1 MKTLIILISLSV
13 VSLVGTAQSDKYRK
27 AMETNVAAYDTARS
41 AATIQA
47 LIGAFSRIG
56 SAEKSRWLPYYYAGM
71 CAMSMANKEP
81 DMARVDGW
89 ADQAEAFAHRAD
101 SLSPNNSEVSCLL
114 ATVHFARINVD
125 FMGRGPRY
133 SALGADA
140 LQRATQQNP
149 RNPRAMVLLAQL
161 RNSAPAGFG
170 GDKPM
175 ACQLAA
181 SALQLYATEPTVG
194 IEPHW
199 GRSSAQKIAD
209 TCGSSAVGSK

>member
-1 MKTLIILISLSV
+1 MKTLV
-13 VSLVGTAQSDKYRK
+13 TFVSLLAISSVGTAQSDKYQK
-27 AMETNVAAYDTARS
+27 VMETAVATYDTARS
-41 AATIQA
+41 APVIQS
-47 LIGAFSRIG
+47 LIGQFSRIAQ
-56 SAEKSRWLPYYYAGM
+56 AEKSRWLPYYYAGM
-71 CAMSMANKEP
+71 CAISMANKEP

-125 FMGRGPRY
+125 FMGRGPKY

-140 LQRATQQNP
+140 LQQALRQNP
-149 RNPRAMVLLAQL
+149 NNPRAMIVLAGL
-161 RNSAPAGFG
+161 RNTAPAGFG

-181 SALQLYATEPTVG
+181 KAVQLYAAEPATD
-194 IEPHW
+194 IQPHW
-199 GRSSAQKIAD
+199 GRSTAERIVSK
-209 TCGSSAVGSK
+209 CGEAGTASK

>member
-1 MKTLIILISLSV
+1 MKTLITLISLLAIP
-13 VSLVGTAQSDKYRK
+13 SLGIAQSDKYQK
-27 AMETNVAAYDTARS
+27 AMEANLATYDTARS
-41 AATIQA
+41 APALQS
-47 LIGAFSRIG
+47 LIGQFSRIAQ
-56 SAEKSRWLPYYYAGM
+56 AEKSRWLPYYYAGM
-71 CAMSMANKEP
+71 CAMGVANKEP
-81 DMARVDGW
+81 DMAKVDGW
-89 ADQAEAFAHRAD
+89 ADQAETFAHLAD

-125 FMGRGPRY
+125 FMGRGPKY

-140 LQRATQQNP
+140 LQRAMQQNP
-149 RNPRAMVLLAQL
+149 NNPRALALLAGL

-181 SALQLYATEPTVG
+181 KALQLYATEPTTG

-199 GRSSAQKIAD
+199 GRTNAQKIVAQ
-209 TCGSSAVGSK
+209 CASPAVGK